1 MHSGRRT
8 RRRAP
13 LLVRLVIRRLPL
25 GASPDVGRF
34 IDDPGRNAPVTFAQR
49 PGKFYI
55 HREAVKTRLLLV
67 SAKAFA
73 AHGAQLADPLSAV
86 VEHAAFASIG
96 LPAVS
101 RAPF

>member
-1 MHSGRRT
+1 M
-8 RRRAP
+8 
-13 LLVRLVIRRLPL
+13 LVRLFIPRLPL
-25 GASPDVGRF
+25 GALPNVGRF
-34 IDDPGRNAPVTFAQR
+34 IDDSGRNVPVTFAQR
-49 PGKFYI
+49 PGKFDI

-67 SAKAFA
+67 SAQAFA

-86 VEHAAFASIG
+86 VEHAAFVCIG